1 MGQHEQA
8 VPVNKANGG
17 VSQPQAGQ
25 PSYAEL
31 LARIQELEASKNTPL
46 TIRINDGVSKD
57 KDGKEVKG
65 KGTVCV
71 YGLQRFPVGLY
82 AEQWERLL
90 TPEMVKAIL
99 AECKNPRAARKV
111 R

>member
-1 MGQHEQA
+1 MANTQA
-8 VPVNKANGG
+8 VPETKANGG

-46 TIRINDGVSKD
+46 TIKINDGVNA
-57 KDGKEVKG
+57 DGVKG

-99 AECKNPRAARKV
+99 AECKNPRAARKG
-111 R
+111 